1 MFFILGSLVSIP
13 AELSEEN
20 LSKQSS
26 LYSVGNKLSQ
36 KSLPL
41 IVEEKVPNSSSS
53 LAPQGRD
60 TRRKSVAA
68 RKASHNSVVTNTEE
82 LRDDMDRLAPHN
94 ANEERASATST
105 SLSHLQPKLSSFS
118 AFASAHKSNRA
129 GKRQEVC
136 SLLIFGYS
144 GSFVPCFIY
153 MYVVVYVLHVD
164 RLRKDCIYFDARA
177 TLE

>member
-1 MFFILGSLVSIP
+1 MRRIEISNLGLNCLFFRLGSLVSLP

-41 IVEEKVPNSSSS
+41 IVEEKVPNSSSF

-60 TRRKSVAA
+60 TRKKSIAV

-82 LRDDMDRLAPHN
+82 LRDNVDRLAPYN
-94 ANEERASATST
+94 VNEERASVTST
-105 SLSHLQPKLSSFS
+105 SLSHLQAKVSSFS
-118 AFASAHKSNRA
+118 AFTGVQKSNRVE
-129 GKRQEVC
+129 KRREVC
-136 SLLIFGYS
+136 SFNKLWLLVHLFH
-144 GSFVPCFIY
+144 VIY
-153 MYVVVYVLHVD
+153 VD
-164 RLRKDCIYFDARA
+164 KFR
-177 TLE
+177 